1 MGDTWQSAGA
11 CSGFEV
17 LPIGGRWRA
26 GRSSHNLINTNPF
39 NGQTLVVM
47 LLASAQDEAYES
59 AGAAQKAGAA
69 AAPVIRAEVLLKAM
83 RIFDA
88 RREDIIPRL
97 IDEAGSSRLKAII
110 EGQSARGVTLDA
122 ISFPYHASGRILRA
136 DIAGKDNRINCRSLG
151 VIDIISLRHFPLH
164 LIQRSLAPESRA
176 TPPWSSRRAIRRR
189 AGDLLLGRSPG
200 RPACGHS

>member
-39 NGQTLVVM
+39 DGLALVVM
-47 LLASAQDEAYES
+47 SLASA
-59 AGAAQKAGAA
+59 G
-69 AAPVIRAEVLLKAM
+69 PVKRAEVLHKPG
-83 RIFDA
+83 RIFDV
-88 RREDIIPRL
+88 RRKEIIPWL
-97 IDEAGSSRLKAII
+97 IDKTGSSRLKAII

-122 ISFPYHASGRILRA
+122 ISFPYHAAGRILRA